1 MGKYHVVSA
10 KNFGYESDLE
20 DGTYDY
26 FVFPVNEFSKS
37 EVMDLFEEVTMYTWK
52 NNSEYPYTAY
62 EYQGT
67 QYNGDLYGKQYYD
80 VIYGGEF
87 DEDNVP
93 YIP

>member
-1 MGKYHVVSA
+1 MITSYFQLMNLARA
-10 KNFGYESDLE
+10 KS
-20 DGTYDY
+20 
-26 FVFPVNEFSKS
+26 
-37 EVMDLFEEVTMYTWK
+37 WK